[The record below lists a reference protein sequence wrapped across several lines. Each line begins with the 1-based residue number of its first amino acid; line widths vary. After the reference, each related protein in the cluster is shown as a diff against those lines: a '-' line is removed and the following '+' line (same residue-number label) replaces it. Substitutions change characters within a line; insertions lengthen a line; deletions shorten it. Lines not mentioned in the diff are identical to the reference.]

1 MKCDDEERFPL
12 DLLTRSASD
21 RLKYLEGYSVAHT
34 VLDVSF
40 KKIMRTIRFPAGI
53 QLVFVIGPP
62 RAGKTHLMEW
72 VMDEVQYMWTQE
84 QHIDRGQIPV
94 VGIEVPSKDRINP
107 SCAEIYYR
115 LLLAMAEPLIDKKIT
130 FADVT
135 IYRDNNEAL
144 RFGSKAAITTTKY
157 RYALESA
164 IKHRQPIFIALDEAQ
179 HLLDIA
185 GLGLEDIMDWLKS
198 MANMTRVLLIL
209 FGTYDMYSL
218 LDLSDQ
224 LMSRSRIIHL
234 RRYKQEGD
242 DLTNFQATIQAFQRN
257 MPFPD
262 EPSLLEHW
270 EYLYERSVGCVG
282 NLRNWLLAAYAQA
295 LSDEQKMLSLRHLQL
310 CVPLSLKRATKM
322 DANISEKERD
332 LFEQIGEEEIINES
346 DLTDSQERE
355 MNEPESTGCEFS
367 YEKFIVEKTR
377 PKRTRVGRRNPVRDK
392 TRQKKNIA

>member
-1 MKCDDEERFPL
+1 MEYDVEERFPL
-12 DLLTRSASD
+12 DLLKRPPSD

-40 KKIMRTIRFPAGI
+40 TKIMRTIRFPAGI
-53 QLVFVIGPP
+53 QIVFVIGPP

-84 QHIDRGQIPV
+84 QHVNRGQIPV

-107 SCAEIYYR
+107 SCADIYYR

-179 HLLDIA
+179 HLLDMA

-198 MANMTRVLLIL
+198 MANMTRVLIIL

-224 LMSRSRIIHL
+224 LMSRSRIVHL

-242 DLTNFQATIQAFQRN
+242 DLIHFQATIQAFQRN

-270 EYLYERSVGCVG
+270 EYLYQRSVGCVG

-295 LSDEQKMLSLRHLQL
+295 LNEEQKILSLRHLQL

-322 DANISEKERD
+322 DVNISEKERE
-332 LFEQIGEEEIINES
+332 FYEQIGEEEVINES
-346 DLTDSQERE
+346 GIADSNERE
-355 MNEPESTGCEFS
+355 MNDPETTERESSDG
-367 YEKFIVEKTR
+367 KFARNKRR
-377 PKRTRVGRRNPVRDK
+377 PKQTRVGHRKAVRDK
-392 TRQKKNIA
+392 TGQKKNIA